1 MWVALGHG
9 VGQSLNPGF
18 FLYMATSIHEKA
30 ILPATAW
37 NGIAIWC
44 PKKEPRHIAVWL
56 LSRKPH
62 MTDCAIGVPCIKVKL
77 AG

>member
-44 PKKEPRHIAVWL
+44 PKKEPRHMLAH
-56 LSRKPH
+56 SSMAAEQEAPH
-62 MTDCAIGVPCIKVKL
+62 D
-77 AG
+77 